1 MKKEEQAPGTERVSV
16 TLVVDFAGFGKTA
29 DVRVEGCP
37 TEGFRRRRSNS
48 AFASSAPCWQ
58 DSRRSSAQ
66 RGGGNETRQK
76 GGLTP

>member
-37 TEGFRRRRSNS
+37 TEGLAEEALQFRLRLFGAVLAGFKKEFGPKRRR
-48 AFASSAPCWQ
+48 
-58 DSRRSSAQ
+58 
-66 RGGGNETRQK
+66 K
-76 GGLTP
+76 

>member
-37 TEGFRRRRSNS
+37 PEGLSEGALQIRLRLFGAMLAGFKKEFGPKRRR
-48 AFASSAPCWQ
+48 
-58 DSRRSSAQ
+58 
-66 RGGGNETRQK
+66 K
-76 GGLTP
+76 

>member
-37 TEGFRRRRSNS
+37 TEGLSEGALQFRLRLFGAMLAGFKKEFGPKRRR
-48 AFASSAPCWQ
+48 
-58 DSRRSSAQ
+58 
-66 RGGGNETRQK
+66 K
-76 GGLTP
+76 